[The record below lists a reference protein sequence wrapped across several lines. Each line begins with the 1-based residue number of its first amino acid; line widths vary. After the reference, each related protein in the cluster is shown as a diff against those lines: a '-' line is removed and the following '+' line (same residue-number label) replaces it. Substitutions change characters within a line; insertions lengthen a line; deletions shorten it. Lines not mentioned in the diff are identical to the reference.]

1 MGRMMSG
8 QDLKEA
14 REWMRSVDDR
24 LMKIGRRMEMEE
36 IAEYVQLLNSPRR
49 LILINILTGIARGVG
64 IAIGVTIF
72 TATIVYLLQKL
83 GALNLPVVGDF
94 IAEIVR
100 IVQAQLELDGRK
112 Y

>member
-1 MGRMMSG
+1 MSG

>member
-1 MGRMMSG
+1 MMSG

>member
-1 MGRMMSG
+1 M
-8 QDLKEA
+8 E
-14 REWMRSVDDR
+14 
-24 LMKIGRRMEMEE
+24 IGRRMEMGE

-49 LILINILTGIARGVG
+49 LILLNIVTGIARGVG

-83 GALNLPVVGDF
+83 GALNLPVVGDY
-94 IAEIVR
+94 IAQIVR

>member
-1 MGRMMSG
+1 MDAKCG
-8 QDLKEA
+8 
-14 REWMRSVDDR
+14 RSVDEDR
-24 LMKIGRRMEMEE
+24 APNGDGGDCRICSTVEF
-36 IAEYVQLLNSPRR
+36 PRR

>member
-1 MGRMMSG
+1 MSG
-8 QDLKEA
+8 RDSEET
-14 REWMRSVDDR
+14 REWLQSVDHR
-24 LMKIGRRMEMEE
+24 LMEIGRRMEMGE

-49 LILINILTGIARGVG
+49 LILLNIVTGIARGVG

-83 GALNLPVVGDF
+83 GALNLPVVGDY
-94 IAEIVR
+94 IAQIVR

>member
-1 MGRMMSG
+1 ME
-8 QDLKEA
+8 QEAKERLQQLDRRL
-14 REWMRSVDDR
+14 RELSR
-24 LMKIGRRMEMEE
+24 KMEMGE

-49 LILINILTGIARGVG
+49 LILINIFTGVARGVG

-72 TATIVYLLQKL
+72 TAVIIYGLQQL
-83 GALNLPVVGDF
+83 GALNLPIVGDY

-100 IVQAQLELDGRK
+100 IVQAQLELDGNR

>member
-1 MGRMMSG
+1 MEEQETLEWLERVDRRLTEMGR
-8 QDLKEA
+8 K
-14 REWMRSVDDR
+14 
-24 LMKIGRRMEMEE
+24 METRE

-49 LILINILTGIARGVG
+49 LILINIMTGIARGVG

-72 TATIVYLLQKL
+72 TGTIVYFLQQL

>member
-1 MGRMMSG
+1 MSE
-8 QDLKEA
+8 QEPKET
-14 REWMRSVDDR
+14 REGLQRVEQR
-24 LMKIGRRMEMEE
+24 LTEIGRRMEVGE
-36 IAEYVQLLNSPRR
+36 IADYVQLLNSPGR

-64 IAIGVTIF
+64 IAIGVTLF
-72 TATIVYLLQKL
+72 TAMIVYFLQKL

-100 IVQAQLELDGRK
+100 IVQAELELDGRK